1 MGALSTI
8 TTTKTYR
15 KVFVV
20 VIVLVLTGCS
30 FVNGIVQQQVGDLI
44 ARDLLLLDANS
55 YGEAVAISQ
64 RVKVDIKSNAFSLI
78 QQVEIDRD
86 EIRLVGVTHFG
97 SPFFTLRYYEGKVH
111 ATKMEQLPDAFRP
124 ELVLR
129 DFQFA
134 FWNVD
139 VLREAYQ
146 KVGYLVVDSELTR
159 VLQKDGEKVMSV
171 TYQNTSPL
179 NGGVQLIH
187 HGFGYQIE
195 FETLDVQQLENE
207 QVLGRKE

>member
-1 MGALSTI
+1 M
-8 TTTKTYR
+8 KTCR

-20 VIVLVLTGCS
+20 FIVLILAGCS

-55 YGEAVAISQ
+55 YGETVAISQ
-64 RVKVDIKSNAFSLI
+64 RVKVDVKKNAFSLI

-97 SPFFTLRYYEGKVH
+97 SPFFTLRYYEGKVD
-111 ATKMEQLPDAFRP
+111 ATKMESLPEAFRP

-134 FWNVD
+134 FWDID
-139 VLREAYQ
+139 VLRQAYQ
-146 KVGYLVVDSELTR
+146 EAGYLVIEGELTR
-159 VLQKDGEKVMSV
+159 VLQKNGGDVMTVS
-171 TYQNTSPL
+171 YQNTSPL
-179 NGGVQLIH
+179 KGGVQLIH

-195 FETLDVQQLENE
+195 FETLDVQRLDNE
-207 QVLGRKE
+207 